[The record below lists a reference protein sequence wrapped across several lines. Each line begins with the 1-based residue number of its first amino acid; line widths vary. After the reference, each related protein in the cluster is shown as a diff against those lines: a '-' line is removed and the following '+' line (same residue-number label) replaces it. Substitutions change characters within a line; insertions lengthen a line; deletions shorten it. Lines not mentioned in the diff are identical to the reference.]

1 MRHPTKWSNTLKHG
15 HTNCLSVF
23 DPLVVLAH
31 EGLIMHAWK
40 LRSRADEIISALP
53 NVAKLLTLSKRGLCL
68 VKSHFKYYP
77 GKK

>member
-15 HTNCLSVF
+15 HTNCLGVF
-23 DPLVVLAH
+23 DHFVVLAH

-68 VKSHFKYYP
+68 VKYYP